1 MDLSLFHLCHFTL
14 TSKFHHFLGFALQLL
29 RYGGRLTEMKTVQT
43 SHGDTVCKMGMSLS
57 YPLVKEP
64 ESYVDPDLNEEYS
77 YDWNTS
83 VLDLK
88 NQFPHWTADDLLN
101 LRRQFEI
108 FDTNKDRLLDFS
120 EFCASLNMV
129 NDASTMEARKEMFN
143 TADKDNYKSINFEEY
158 LQLMYDLKQG
168 TPVPKPLESED
179 DKDTATGDIICEVA
193 RMDTFQQMC
202 YGVF

>member
-1 MDLSLFHLCHFTL
+1 M
-14 TSKFHHFLGFALQLL
+14 
-29 RYGGRLTEMKTVQT
+29 TVQT
-43 SHGDTVCKMGMSLS
+43 SHGNIVRKMGLSLS
-57 YPLVKEP
+57 YPLVNEP

-88 NQFPHWTADDLLN
+88 DEFPHWTADDLLN

-129 NDASTMEARKEMFN
+129 NDASTMEARKEMFSR
-143 TADKDNYKSINFEEY
+143 ADKDNYKSINFEEY

-168 TPVPKPLESED
+168 MPVPKPLESED